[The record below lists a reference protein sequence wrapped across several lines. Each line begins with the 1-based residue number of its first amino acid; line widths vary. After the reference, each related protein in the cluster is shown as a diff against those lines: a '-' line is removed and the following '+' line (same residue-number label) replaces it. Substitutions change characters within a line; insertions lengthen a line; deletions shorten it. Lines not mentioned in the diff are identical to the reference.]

1 MTLALM
7 IAGGA
12 ASIAIVAALLFGTST
27 EPAAAPDLQE
37 QLGRSFEASGGPSG
51 PEDIRRFLRNKP
63 KAEQDCL
70 IEEYQERFT
79 DEQIGRIV
87 NLGPVKAAEVAEM
100 EEAGDIC

>member
-12 ASIAIVAALLFGTST
+12 AAVAVVAALLFGTST
-27 EPAAAPDLQE
+27 EPSAGPALEE
-37 QLGRSFEASGGPSG
+37 QLGQMYEDSGAPS
-51 PEDIRRFLRNKP
+51 DAAAIRRFLRNKP
-63 KAEQDCL
+63 PAEQDCL
-70 IEEYQERFT
+70 IAEYQERFT

-100 EEAGDIC
+100 EAAGEIC